1 MAYDLEEQEQL
12 ATIKAFWRQYG
23 NLLLTAVTVVLLAI
37 AGWRGWGW
45 HEARQA
51 AAASVVYEQLQAA
64 ARGRDI
70 ERVKATAGTLVGEY
84 ASTTYAPMGALLAA
98 RAHLDAGDAKAARP
112 LLQWVIDKSPEEAM
126 RHVAR
131 VRLAGLLLDEQA
143 YDEGLKLL
151 SGSPP
156 PRFEAE
162 WSDRRGDLLLAQGK
176 TDEAR
181 AEYRVAL
188 EKARADAPMRRVI
201 QLKLDALGGAAS

>member
-23 NLLLTAVTVVLLAI
+23 NLLLTAVTVVLVAI

-51 AAASVVYEQLQAA
+51 GAAAVVYEQLQAA
-64 ARGRDI
+64 AR
-70 ERVKATAGTLVGEY
+70 ERNVERIKSTAGTLVGEY
-84 ASTTYAPMGALLAA
+84 GRTSYAPMGALLAA
-98 RAHLDAGDAKAARP
+98 RAHVDAGDAKSARP
-112 LLQWVIDKSPEEAM
+112 LLQWVIDKSPDDAM
-126 RHVAR
+126 RHLAR

-151 SGSPP
+151 AGSPP

-181 AEYRVAL
+181 AEYRSAL
-188 EKARADAPMRRVI
+188 DKARPDAPMRRVI